1 MVITKIITNDSC
13 TNSLLVSMPTSYPSS
28 RAPPFS
34 QNEHFPNTHRTLTEQ
49 KNEPHKNSFLN
60 GERTFETPEFKRIS
74 PMNDTAPYIETNAQT
89 YTERTYTAQQIAE
102 ENNVTDATVR
112 NRWFTWICKV
122 APPALLKQGKS
133 YTELAHTLFNEFAK
147 VDKSERIAWVADA
160 KARYS
165 SEWGSVG
172 VIDCEVM
179 PDVVGGTLALLQT
192 NLQASNNALSLEL
205 AEVTDFIGQ
214 LNAVDADYSQAEL
227 ETWAANGA
235 KKSRCTVQ
243 NRRDRQGANAQCPAT
258 KAHGRG

>member
-1 MVITKIITNDSC
+1 
-13 TNSLLVSMPTSYPSS
+13 
-28 RAPPFS
+28 
-34 QNEHFPNTHRTLTEQ
+34 
-49 KNEPHKNSFLN
+49 LN

-235 KKSRCTVQ
+235 KKAVAQFKTEEIARAQTL
-243 NRRDRQGANAQCPAT
+243 NALRQKRMGGDSQ
-258 KAHGRG
+258 